1 MALPK
6 KRKLTVPIK
15 RIDPQGGPANW
26 VDQFLDKNKQFLPR
40 TVDHG
45 DLDKGFIEFV
55 NNELGI
61 VIKGDQVPVHAFSIQ
76 RWNEFSKTWTN
87 SDKYG
92 NIKIPFVSVVRKPDG
107 QTGTN
112 PADFKIPVRK
122 NFPYM
127 KIPVWNGNRKGMDIH
142 TIPNPVGVDLTYTVR
157 FFSYRQ
163 RELNKFNQR
172 VLQEFASAQAYINVK
187 GHYFPILLESIGD
200 ESQVTDINAKRYYVQ
215 AYEMKLQGYL
225 VDSEEFEVQPA
236 VTRAFITTEVM
247 DKSTKPIVRYIKD
260 DGPKDKTLT
269 CVIQFLVGS
278 PTSVRF
284 TVEND
289 TNYTTTDT
297 DNITSYT
304 ILKNGSPVTA
314 PFTVNTGDELIIDI
328 VKDISTEISEITL
341 RGLVP
346 V

>member
-6 KRKLTVPIK
+6 KRKLSVPIK

-45 DLDKGFIEFV
+45 DLDKGFIDFV

-61 VIKGDQVPVHAFSIQ
+61 VVKGDQIPVHAFSLQ
-76 RWNEFSKTWTN
+76 RWNEFAKTWQN

-92 NIKIPFVSVVRKPDG
+92 NIKIPFVSVVRKPDA
-107 QTGTN
+107 QVGTN

-127 KIPVWNGNRKGMDIH
+127 RIPVWNGNRKGMDIH
-142 TIPNPVGVDLTYTVR
+142 MIPNPVGVDLTYTVR

-200 ESQVTDINAKRYYVQ
+200 ESQVTDINSKRYYVQ
-215 AYEMKLQGYL
+215 TYEMKLQGYL
-225 VDSEEFEVQPA
+225 VDSEEFETKPA
-236 VTRAFITTEVM
+236 ITRAFITETTTNF
-247 DKSTKPIVRYIKD
+247 K
-260 DGPKDKTLT
+260 
-269 CVIQFLVGS
+269 
-278 PTSVRF
+278 
-284 TVEND
+284 TVE
-289 TNYTTTDT
+289 TE
-297 DNITSYT
+297 NISTYE
-304 ILKNGSPVTA
+304 ILKNGSPVTL
-314 PFTVNTGDELIIDI
+314 PFTVTENDAIIINI
-328 VKDISTEISEITL
+328 VKTDSNQISEIIL

-346 V
+346 I

>member
-6 KRKLTVPIK
+6 KRKLSVPIK
-15 RIDPQGGPANW
+15 RVDPQGGPENW
-26 VDQFLDKNKQFLPR
+26 VNQFLEKNKQFLPR

-45 DLDKGFIEFV
+45 DLDKGFIDFV

-61 VIKGDQVPVHAFSIQ
+61 IIKGDQVPVHAFSIQ
-76 RWNEFSKTWTN
+76 RWNEFAKTWQN

-92 NIKIPFVSVVRKPDG
+92 NIKIPFVSVVRKPDA
-107 QTGTN
+107 QPGTN

-122 NFPYM
+122 NFPYA

-142 TIPNPVGVDLTYTVR
+142 TIPNPVGVDLTYMVR

-163 RELNKFNQR
+163 RELNLFNQR

-200 ESQVTDINAKRYYVQ
+200 ESQITDLNNKRYYVQ
-215 AYEMKLQGYL
+215 TYEMKLQGYL
-225 VDSEEFEVQPA
+225 VDSEEFEVTPA
-236 VTRAFITTEVM
+236 VTRAFISTEVM
-247 DKSTKPIVRYIKD
+247 DKSIKPVVRFLTD
-260 DGPKDKTLT
+260 DDPKDRTLK

-278 PTSVRF
+278 PTSVRVEIDTRTNF
-284 TVEND
+284 TTVDLEN
-289 TNYTTTDT
+289 
-297 DNITSYT
+297 ISSYT
-304 ILKNGSPVTA
+304 IRKNGSVVSI
-314 PFTVNTGDELIIDI
+314 PFSAESGDTLVIDI
-328 VKDISTEISEITL
+328 VKEDSNEISEIIL

-346 V
+346 I

>member
-6 KRKLTVPIK
+6 KRKLSVPIK

-45 DLDKGFIEFV
+45 DLDKGFIDFV

-61 VIKGDQVPVHAFSIQ
+61 VVKGDQIPVHAFSLQ
-76 RWNEFSKTWTN
+76 RWNEFAKTWQN
-87 SDKYG
+87 NDKYG
-92 NIKIPFVSVVRKPDG
+92 NIKIPFVSVVRKPDA
-107 QTGTN
+107 QVGTN

-127 KIPVWNGNRKGMDIH
+127 RIPVWNGNRKGMDIH
-142 TIPNPVGVDLTYTVR
+142 MIPNPVGVDLTYTVR

-200 ESQVTDINAKRYYVQ
+200 ESQVTDINSKRYYVQ
-215 AYEMKLQGYL
+215 TYEMKLQGYL
-225 VDSEEFEVQPA
+225 VDSEEFETKPA
-236 VTRAFITTEVM
+236 ITRAFITTEVAE
-247 DKSTKPIVRYIKD
+247 KSPRPIARFIKD
-260 DGPKDKTLT
+260 DTQNDKTIK

-278 PTSVRF
+278 PTSINF
-284 TVEND
+284 QTETTTNFKTVE
-289 TNYTTTDT
+289 TE
-297 DNITSYT
+297 NISTYE
-304 ILKNGSPVTA
+304 ILKNGSPVTL
-314 PFTVNTGDELIIDI
+314 PFTVTENDAIIINI
-328 VKDISTEISEITL
+328 VKTDSNQISEIIL

-346 V
+346 I

>member
-6 KRKLTVPIK
+6 KRKLSVPIK
-15 RIDPQGGPANW
+15 RVDPQGGPENW
-26 VDQFLDKNKQFLPR
+26 VNQFLEKNKQFLPR

-45 DLDKGFIEFV
+45 DMDKGFIEFV

-61 VIKGDQVPVHAFSIQ
+61 VVKGNQVPVHAFSIQ
-76 RWNEFSKTWTN
+76 RWNEFSKTWSN

-92 NIKIPFVSVVRKPDG
+92 NIKIPFVSVVRKPDA
-107 QTGTN
+107 QPGTN

-142 TIPNPVGVDLTYTVR
+142 TIPNPVGVDLTYIVR

-163 RELNKFNQR
+163 RELNLFNQR

-200 ESQVTDINAKRYYVQ
+200 ESQITDLNNKRYYVQ
-215 AYEMKLQGYL
+215 TYEMKLQGYL

-236 VTRAFITTEVM
+236 VTRAFISTELM
-247 DKSTKPIVRYIKD
+247 DKSPRPVVRFIKD
-260 DGPKDKTLT
+260 DGPKDRTLK
-269 CVIQFLVGS
+269 CVIQFLVGA

-284 TVEND
+284 TVENT
-289 TNYTTTDT
+289 TNYTSVDT
-297 DNITSYT
+297 DNILTYT
-304 ILKNGSPVTA
+304 ILKNGSSVSV
-314 PFTVNTGDELIIDI
+314 PFTVNPGDELVIDI
-328 VKDISTEISEITL
+328 VKEVSTEIAEITL
-341 RGLVP
+341 RGLIP
-346 V
+346 L